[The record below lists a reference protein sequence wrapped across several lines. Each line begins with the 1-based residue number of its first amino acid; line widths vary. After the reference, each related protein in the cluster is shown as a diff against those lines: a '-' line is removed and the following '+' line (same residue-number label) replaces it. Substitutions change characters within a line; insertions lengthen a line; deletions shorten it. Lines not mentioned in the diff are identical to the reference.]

1 MNKIVRDCTNLS
13 LRNCLIADGY
23 LGSNTFGIFITT
35 LSLRTTRENK
45 QHGQI
50 SADFEI
56 YLAGSP
62 AIAVAVLLS
71 ACSSTS
77 TAVNMHSETHA
88 VGSGDL
94 SSLQASQDEFETMVR
109 NTDVKS
115 RLMDQYASWKG
126 VRYRLGGST
135 RKGIDCSAF
144 VQRTFREQFGLEL
157 PRSTSEQQETGKS
170 ISRAQL
176 RTGDLVLFRAGSTG
190 RHVGIYLGNNQFVHA
205 STSSGVTISSMDE
218 PYWKSATMKRV
229 ES

>member
-1 MNKIVRDCTNLS
+1 MVKS
-13 LRNCLIADGY
+13 QPFLRY
-23 LGSNTFGIFITT
+23 F
-35 LSLRTTRENK
+35 LRVV
-45 QHGQI
+45 
-50 SADFEI
+50 
-56 YLAGSP
+56 P
-62 AIAVAVLLS
+62 AIAAAVMLS
-71 ACSSTS
+71 ACSSTHTS
-77 TAVNMHSETHA
+77 NLNNAQTEMRAVNDKD
-88 VGSGDL
+88 GL
-94 SSLQASQDEFETMVR
+94 LLQASQDEFETMVR
-109 NTDVKS
+109 NLDVKS

-218 PYWKSATMKRV
+218 PYWKKRYNEARRV
-229 ES
+229 LSRS